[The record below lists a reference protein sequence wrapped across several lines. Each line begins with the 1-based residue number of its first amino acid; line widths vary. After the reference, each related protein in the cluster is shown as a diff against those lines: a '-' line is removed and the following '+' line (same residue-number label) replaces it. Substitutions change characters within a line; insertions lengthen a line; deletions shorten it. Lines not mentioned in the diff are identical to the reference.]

1 MNLVLIKLKQYPL
14 AVVSAVLLLVCVS
27 VLFLRAT
34 VVAELAVQEADLRT
48 RIRTVENNAL
58 NSKGLEQ
65 QLADLEAH
73 VESIEARLFDR
84 SERAINTN
92 FFYSFEDKANILIS
106 SVSQLSVEDPA
117 LSKDGPN
124 ELKLHSAILY
134 DITVTGAFKE
144 ILGFIHEMYRVA
156 PLIRVSDFQ
165 VNNVDGKDAGRAGL
179 VANLRVAVLARK
191 N

>member
-34 VVAELAVQEADLRT
+34 VVAELAVQEADLGT